1 MRTKWRSYRGH
12 RLCDVTS
19 PCLRQCLRDC
29 RACRRAVAVV
39 STADT
44 IERRTARHRVLTSI
58 NYRRIPL
65 ARVPRAECAAKKHA
79 SNSRRRCSS
88 SHADE
93 FDFVRADDVVI
104 NVISCLRGFDDQ
116 WWLHDG
122 AVDGAGGTGPSK
134 SLLGSPNSAVL
145 LTHSGQL
152 LLGKISKFDAT
163 RCLILR
169 LICTKYYFR
178 RGSLQCSPRLPSCI

>member
-1 MRTKWRSYRGH
+1 MVSCESSWPLLRGQRSLHLGNRGQDGNSQYRGH

-44 IERRTARHRVLTSI
+44 IERRTVRHRVLTSI

-122 AVDGAGGTGPSK
+122 AVDGGGHRP
-134 SLLGSPNSAVL
+134 
-145 LTHSGQL
+145 
-152 LLGKISKFDAT
+152 
-163 RCLILR
+163 
-169 LICTKYYFR
+169 
-178 RGSLQCSPRLPSCI
+178 LQIVARLPKFSRTLDALWSIASRKN